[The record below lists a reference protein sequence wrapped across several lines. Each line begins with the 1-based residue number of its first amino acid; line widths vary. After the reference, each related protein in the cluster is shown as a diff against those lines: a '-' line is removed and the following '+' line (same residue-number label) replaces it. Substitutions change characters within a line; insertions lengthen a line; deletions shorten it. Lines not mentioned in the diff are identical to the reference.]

1 LKLQSTPQQTHK
13 QSRILHRDLY
23 QIRHQAVEQA
33 IRAVFGSGLLCGQ
46 QDRLFNRWPNQG
58 VGFLIDINDFGKLKE
73 AEVEPIFKAFTAL
86 PEEQQADMEVDF
98 QDINA
103 LVPL

>member
-1 LKLQSTPQQTHK
+1 MPNLLLAQYFE
-13 QSRILHRDLY
+13 SRNTAL
-23 QIRHQAVEQA
+23 
-33 IRAVFGSGLLCGQ
+33 
-46 QDRLFNRWPNQG
+46 G
-58 VGFLIDINDFGKLKE
+58 VDFGKLKE